1 MKRESDA
8 RRVICNTMLDLMEEK
23 PMEKVTVKELTAR
36 ANVSRSSF
44 YMYFDSTYAVL
55 EKLEDDFLEGQVDE
69 IFFSLSN
76 VFDRDGNIN
85 REILNKASRYLE
97 DNIRT
102 LRLLKKQDPSFNMKI
117 EQRAT
122 RTINLTLQQPDVR
135 MTDAEKRLFTRYYV
149 GAMNACLD
157 WGISQSD
164 PEMNF
169 TESTIFM
176 ARLIRASLDCIIRE
190 KKS

>member
-8 RRVICNTMLDLMEEK
+8 SRVICNTMLDLMEEK
-23 PMEKVTVKELTAR
+23 PMEKITVKELTTR

-55 EKLEDDFLEGQVDE
+55 EKLEDNFLEGQLDE
-69 IFFSLSN
+69 IYFTLSN
-76 VFDRDGNIN
+76 IFDREGNIN
-85 REILNKASRYLE
+85 RDVLSRASRYLE

-102 LRLLKKQDPSFNMKI
+102 LRLLKKQDPSFNMKM

-122 RTINLTLQQPDVR
+122 RTINRTLQQLDVR
-135 MTDAEKRLFTRYYV
+135 MSEAEKRLFARYYV

-157 WGISQSD
+157 WGISQND
-164 PEMNF
+164 PEMDF
-169 TESTIFM
+169 TESTVFL
-176 ARLIRASLDCIIRE
+176 ARLIRASLDCIVRE